1 VLLSSGRSGGGG
13 SPGKKPLQYL
23 LHALSIN
30 TSIGI
35 AQRRRISANP
45 ELLGSSS
52 LHYTTRG
59 DGGNLVYGEAAA
71 AGSAGEPTQKQR
83 SRCGGIRKRELAPPW
98 RRIVS

>member
-52 LHYTTRG
+52 LHYTTRRAENQ
-59 DGGNLVYGEAAA
+59 DHAEAAPSQFLA
-71 AGSAGEPTQKQR
+71 AHVSLFSSMVVVCTKNV
-83 SRCGGIRKRELAPPW
+83 CGCDG
-98 RRIVS
+98 